1 MAKLVPKIYPNDYNE
16 NVPVGIGFPLVIGS
30 PNQNF
35 TTSKQIHD
43 NLRNLILTMK
53 GERVHHPTYGSDLFF
68 LLFEPLNKEDLTQ
81 SAKETI
87 KASVN
92 QWMPFVNI
100 QMVTVTE
107 DEVNSRI
114 TVEVDY
120 DVDGWPTPEIL
131 NLTVEK

>member
-30 PNQNF
+30 PNENF
-35 TTSKQIHD
+35 TTATQIHD

-53 GERVHHPTYGSDLFF
+53 GERPMHPTYGSDLFF
-68 LLFEPLNKEDLTQ
+68 LLFEPINEDDLTQ
-81 SAKETI
+81 AAKQTI
-87 KASVN
+87 EAAVQ

-100 QMVTVTE
+100 QVVTVTE
-107 DEVNSRI
+107 DQDNSKI

-120 DVDGWPTPEIL
+120 DVDGWPSPAIL